1 MLITGVYQDI
11 TDGGKTA
18 KANINADLSSAA
30 WYTINLDISGNRA
43 EKIAEYKE
51 NFKEVKITDPEEYF
65 QQTFKNTI
73 DQLKL
78 LTFSSLLIVVLI
90 TVLITSLF
98 IKMLT
103 AKDKSQIAVKK
114 AIGISLKNI
123 KLEYITKALFVLN
136 LAIVLGT
143 ITANTL
149 GEKIISAALTIVGA
163 AEISFK
169 INILQAYIMIPLLLI
184 VIVSLTVLWSLKSIK
199 GLSIADIN
207 LE

>member
-1 MLITGVYQDI
+1 
-11 TDGGKTA
+11 
-18 KANINADLSSAA
+18 
-30 WYTINLDISGNRA
+30 
-43 EKIAEYKE
+43 
-51 NFKEVKITDPEEYF
+51 
-65 QQTFKNTI
+65 
-73 DQLKL
+73 
-78 LTFSSLLIVVLI
+78 
-90 TVLITSLF
+90 
-98 IKMLT
+98 
-103 AKDKSQIAVKK
+103 
-114 AIGISLKNI
+114 
-123 KLEYITKALFVLN
+123 
-136 LAIVLGT
+136 LGT

>member
-1 MLITGVYQDI
+1 M
-11 TDGGKTA
+11 
-18 KANINADLSSAA
+18 
-30 WYTINLDISGNRA
+30 
-43 EKIAEYKE
+43 
-51 NFKEVKITDPEEYF
+51 F

-73 DQLKL
+73 DQLEL
-78 LTFSSLLIVVLI
+78 LTFSSLVIVILI

-103 AKDKSQIAVKK
+103 AQDKSQIAVKK

-184 VIVSLTVLWSLKSIK
+184 VIVSLTVLWSLKSTK
-199 GLSIADIN
+199 DLSIADIN